1 MSIQNMLVAT
11 APFDS
16 GVVNFV
22 PEKHYRHEVEVR
34 GCRFGHS
41 HWLSSEDGVVNSV
54 MKIEIRSADFMAGSN
69 LNLWHVT
76 PGDLRRIAS
85 ALLSAAD
92 TLEAHQRQICGAA

>member
-1 MSIQNMLVAT
+1 MSIQNMLVAP

-22 PEKHYRHEVEVR
+22 PEKHYRNEVEVR

-54 MKIEIRSADFMAGSN
+54 LNIEIRSANFMASGKF
-69 LNLWHVT
+69 NLWQVS

-92 TLEAHQRQICGAA
+92 SLEAHQRQIGGAA